1 MFGEARLVVD
11 VGRHQ
16 VELVLL
22 GKQPQQDDH
31 RPAAALPHTIVNHLA
46 GEWDHLQIHTHT
58 RAHPWEKMDYTTRRA
73 SLHVLNV
80 TVLRQEMLLEVY
92 LHWSLLNY

>member
-58 RAHPWEKMDYTTRRA
+58 RAHP
-73 SLHVLNV
+73 
-80 TVLRQEMLLEVY
+80 
-92 LHWSLLNY
+92 

>member
-22 GKQPQQDDH
+22 GQQPQQDDH
-31 RPAAALPHTIVNHLA
+31 RPAAALPHTVVNHLA
-46 GEWDHLQIHTHT
+46 GEWDHLRKTRAHTHT
-58 RAHPWEKMDYTTRRA
+58 REKKNHYTTTCRT
-73 SLHVLNV
+73 SLYVIKIEQCEGRKCNQRFIS
-80 TVLRQEMLLEVY
+80 TEDD
-92 LHWSLLNY
+92 

>member
-31 RPAAALPHTIVNHLA
+31 RPTAALPHTIVNHLA
-46 GEWDHLQIHTHT
+46 GEWDHLQIHTH
-58 RAHPWEKMDYTTRRA
+58 HEKKRIT
-73 SLHVLNV
+73 LHVV
-80 TVLRQEMLLEVY
+80 PVCTC
-92 LHWSLLNY
+92 